1 MKYGPLPDPQL
12 KALAQKIDDL
22 INLCANLNSE
32 NVALKADA
40 NDWLEER
47 QQLVD
52 KNELAKTKVETIIS
66 RLKAM
71 EQDS

>member
-1 MKYGPLPDPQL
+1 MKYGPMPDPQL
-12 KALAQKIDDL
+12 KALEQKIDDL
-22 INLCANLNSE
+22 INLCTDLNSE

-40 NDWLEER
+40 NSWLEER
-47 QQLVD
+47 QQLMD
-52 KNELAKTKVETIIS
+52 KNELAKTKVEAIIS

>member
-1 MKYGPLPDPQL
+1 MPDPQL
-12 KALAQKIDDL
+12 KALEQKIDDL